1 MANKFKFDGLLE
13 NKIEGETNLQS
24 YEPSQSEDFEHI
36 NSERKPKENQRVQRI
51 QGDVKERSLKLHDES
66 IESNNG
72 YVEEKFREPIV
83 VADKILK
90 CSVCEKRMTHH
101 GSMKRHLETHLT
113 GLSYDCNLCGKTFR

>member
-1 MANKFKFDGLLE
+1 MANKFKLDGLLE
-13 NKIEGETNLQS
+13 NKIEGETNFKSL
-24 YEPSQSEDFEHI
+24 EPSQPEDFEHI
-36 NSERKPKENQRVQRI
+36 NSELKPKDNHRVQRI
-51 QGDVKERSLKLHDES
+51 QREFKERSLKLHDES

-72 YVEEKFREPIV
+72 YVEDKFRELIV